1 MGLAAGYIIAIFG
14 AIAIIIGVTV
24 FYLASYAGSGIGSV
38 GTSMRAALPLHR
50 TNMEYLQQ

>member
-24 FYLASYAGSGIGSV
+24 FCFASYAG
-38 GTSMRAALPLHR
+38 
-50 TNMEYLQQ
+50 EWD